1 DEPGPDNDIVQEEE
15 EVDPDNATPNVMADG
30 WEEPNPNNDDEATG
44 EDSENPIG
52 IAFTLYRYTSTGHP
66 LELYLTD
73 IHFIRSH
80 YKHNVLYLQV

>member
-1 DEPGPDNDIVQEEE
+1 MSQKRWLDQGKPIIEGDEPGPDNDIVQEEE

-52 IAFTLYRYTSTGHP
+52 IAFTLYR
-66 LELYLTD
+66 
-73 IHFIRSH
+73 SH